1 MPEPVQTFCTNVVH
15 AKPSAH
21 ALTISFGVAEAVWL
35 YLKVQPIFAAWLIH
49 HPWIPVLHGALQ
61 VAYLTGA
68 TYFQSLKRA
77 A

>member
-1 MPEPVQTFCTNVVH
+1 MSEILTNLLH

-21 ALTISFGVAEAVWL
+21 ALVAFFGISEAIWL
-35 YLKVQPIFAAWLIH
+35 YMKQQAIFTAWLGQ
-49 HPWIPVLHGALQ
+49 HPWVPVLHGAVQ